1 MDDDPIEEV
10 GTPELVAT
18 ESQLESMR
26 LEPSH
31 TNGEETSPTL
41 PAGAEMARKLAA
53 RKDAESSLSTDRGG
67 TKKSQKQKDAEAEQS
82 KRQKIADRV
91 DELSRQLA
99 ADRAR
104 R

>member
-1 MDDDPIEEV
+1 M
-10 GTPELVAT
+10 AT

-31 TNGEETSPTL
+31 ANGEETLPTL
-41 PAGAEMARKLAA
+41 PAGAEMDRKLAA
-53 RKDAESSLSTDRGG
+53 RKDAESSLRGD

-82 KRQKIADRV
+82 KRHKIADRM

-99 ADRAR
+99 ANRAR